1 MLNSIKKGLIC
12 IRTTKRNVLFS
23 LIDLNE
29 KKVKLSSSLGCVKYN
44 GVDKRANYSS
54 VRAFS
59 EFFTL
64 KIQELGYTDVSILLR
79 GLGVT
84 RVALIHV
91 LRDYNLRLSK
101 IKDETLSSHNGCRPP
116 KLRRK
121 KIRTRLSFRTKKLLS
136 PGV

>member
-1 MLNSIKKGLIC
+1 MLSLKKRGLIC

-23 LIDLNE
+23 LVDVDRSR
-29 KKVKLSSSLGCVKYN
+29 VKLSSSLGCVKYG
-44 GVDKRANYSS
+44 GVDRKANYAS

-59 EFFTL
+59 EFFTR
-64 KIQELGYTDVSILLR
+64 KIIEFGYTDISIIFR

-91 LRDYNLRLSK
+91 IRDYNLRING

-116 KLRRK
+116 KQRRK
-121 KIRTRLSFRTKKLLS
+121 KVRTRISFKTKKLLN